1 MTQAKPTMTTRRC
14 FIGSLAASAGAA
26 AFAGKTLG
34 GPDLKVG
41 VLSDIHLSQPE
52 KHKSQDAID
61 MFRHV
66 LEFFRK
72 ERVDAVLIAGDL
84 TNGGTMTELRVVAAV
99 WNEVFGKDANA
110 PEKIFVTGNH
120 EKVYF
125 DQAKKKGEL
134 DSPVYADGLYLDVKK
149 NWRVLFGEEWSPFFI
164 KTVKGYSFV
173 GAHWMEWFNEKG
185 FRAFLAANR
194 AKLENGRPFFYTQHA
209 HPKNTCYGPW
219 TWHQWEGGPTDGVLA
234 DWPNA
239 VAFSGHTHYSLTDQ
253 RSVWQ
258 GPFTSIGTAALRWLS
273 LPYGRENGASEL
285 GLGSRMKQMCWGSQ
299 GMVMSVWGD
308 RMVFERYDFVNNEK
322 LGDDWVVPV
331 LRSKDGERE
340 YSFASRMSKAAAPE
354 FPEGA
359 KITLAERDGMSP
371 KTATKQP
378 EKERQLVVKF
388 PAAAGSDDLSRVFDY
403 ELAVDCTESDVTR
416 RMATKRVYQPG
427 AHLNIRRTGA
437 AVECVFGLCELPATT
452 FHLSVTPMNSFGMR
466 GKPLVLKH
474 SRKA

>member
-72 ERVDAVLIAGDL
+72 ERVDAVLVAGDL

-149 NWRVLFGEEWSPFFI
+149 NWRELFGEEWSPFFI

-173 GAHWMEWFNEKG
+173 GAHWMEWFKEKD

-285 GLGSRMKQMCWGSQ
+285 GLGRRMSQMCWGSQ

-359 KITLAERDGMSP
+359 KIALAERDGMSP

-388 PAAAGSDDLSRVFDY
+388 PAAVGSDDLSRVFDY
-403 ELAVDCTESDVTR
+403 ELAVDCVESDVTR

>member
-1 MTQAKPTMTTRRC
+1 MTTRRC

-41 VLSDIHLSQPE
+41 ILSDIHLSQPE
-52 KHKSQDAID
+52 KHQSQGAID
-61 MFRHV
+61 TFRHV
-66 LEFFRK
+66 LEFFKK
-72 ERVDAVLIAGDL
+72 ERVDAVLIAGDF
-84 TNGGTMTELRVVAAV
+84 TNGGTMTEMRVVVAT
-99 WNEVFGKDANA
+99 WNEVFGKDAKA

-134 DSPVYADGLYLDVKK
+134 DKPVYADGLYLDVKK
-149 NWRVLFGEEWSPFFI
+149 NWKGLFGEEWSPFFI

-173 GAHWMEWFNEKG
+173 GVHWAEWFKEKD

-194 AKLENGRPFFYTQHA
+194 AKLGTGRPFFYTQHA
-209 HPKNTCYGPW
+209 HPQNTCYGSW
-219 TWHQWEGGPTDGVLA
+219 TWHQWDGGATDKVLA

-258 GPFTSIGTAALRWLS
+258 GSFTSIGTAALRWLS

-285 GLGSRMKQMCWGSQ
+285 GLGNRMQQMCWGSQ

-308 RMVFERYDFVNNEK
+308 RMVFERYDFVNKEK

-331 LRSKDGERE
+331 LRSKDGARE
-340 YSFASRMSKAAAPE
+340 YSFASRMAKTAAPE
-354 FPEGA
+354 FPDSA
-359 KITLAERDGMSP
+359 KITLEERDGMSP

-388 PAAAGSDDLSRVFDY
+388 PAAVGRDDLSRVFDY
-403 ELAVDCTESDVTR
+403 EVAVDCIESDVTR
-416 RMATKRVYQPG
+416 RMATKRVFHPG
-427 AHLNIRRTGA
+427 AHLSAKRDEA
-437 AVECVFGLCELPATT
+437 AAECVFGLCELPATT